1 MLKCN
6 KQCARVAFR
15 DRNVLSKVM
24 LKHYDI
30 LKHQERLNDIKKD
43 MRDDFKGCKKLRKIE
58 PMYLDV
64 NLQET

>member
-15 DRNVLSKVM
+15 DQNVLSKGR
-24 LKHYDI
+24 LKRYDI
-30 LKHQERLNDIKKD
+30 LKHPERLNDSKKD

-58 PMYLDV
+58 PMYLEV
-64 NLQET
+64 NLRET